1 MFFCIDNNIT
11 SVDHDFIANRDT
23 SDIKLRIEK
32 EDDETKSFLSN
43 DPATGPISDS
53 TRDYIALHGWIQ
65 NEKADFTSSRKLY
78 SDGSMRYLSKNVFK
92 RKLLN
97 GEEVH
102 RPWLVFSESKGS
114 LFCVACLL
122 FSTNDSIF
130 NDSDGFSDWKHSVE
144 RILIHEN
151 SRFHKQSVAD
161 LKQRANKCG
170 QINEKLTSE
179 FEKETAYWRNV
190 LRRVVSATK
199 YLASRG
205 LPFRGTDEKFGSEN
219 NGNFFMLIE
228 FLSEFDPLMAK
239 HVNDFGNKGS
249 GSTSYLSKTIYE
261 EFIEIMAREVLK
273 NIVSEVK
280 NAKYFSII
288 VDSTPDIAHI
298 DQLSFVLRYVRDNGQ
313 PVERFLLFID
323 NVGHKAKDVADAV
336 FDTLEHYGINIAD
349 CRGQSYDNAKNMSGQ
364 YSGLQARIKLVN
376 ELAEWNPCAGHSLN
390 LVGVHAVGS
399 CSESSNF
406 FAIVQSVY
414 NFFSASTHR
423 WAILKRCAQEK
434 SLTLKSLSTT
444 RWSARADAVSVLN
457 QCLSQII
464 KALKEIEEN
473 ISENPIARQEAKGI
487 RNQLESLE
495 FTFMLSL
502 WDFLLSRFN
511 AVNLRL
517 QNVKISIDEVV
528 NQYEALIKIVD
539 ETRDQFDYYEKRALN
554 MSEIKEYRSETKCQR
569 KRKLKADET

>member
-1 MFFCIDNNIT
+1 MSDGRKRLSGYEYRKKAAEKKRKLEDVITKFAKLDSFVKKKEKQCESTNLESLSTKTTSKDNNIT

-43 DPATGPISDS
+43 DPVTWPISDS

-102 RPWLVFSESKGS
+102 RPWIVFSESKGS
-114 LFCVACLL
+114 LFCVAC
-122 FSTNDSIF
+122 
-130 NDSDGFSDWKHSVE
+130 
-144 RILIHEN
+144 
-151 SRFHKQSVAD
+151 
-161 LKQRANKCG
+161 
-170 QINEKLTSE
+170 QINEKLTSK

-190 LRRVVSATK
+190 VRRVVSATK

-205 LPFRGTDEKFGSEN
+205 LPFRGTDKKFGSEN

-249 GSTSYLSKTIYE
+249 GSKSYLSKTIYE

-273 NIVSEVK
+273 NIVSEEK
-280 NAKYFSII
+280 NAKYFSIM

-336 FDTLEHYGINIAD
+336 FDTLEHYGINIAY

-364 YSGLQARIKLVN
+364 YSSLQARIKLLN
-376 ELAEWNPCAGHSLN
+376 ELAEWNPCSGHSLN
-390 LVGVHAVGS
+390 LIEVHAVGS
-399 CSESSNF
+399 CSEASNF
-406 FAIVQSVY
+406 FAIVQAVY

-434 SLTLKSLSTT
+434 CLTLKSLSTT
-444 RWSARADAVSVLN
+444 RW
-457 QCLSQII
+457 
-464 KALKEIEEN
+464 
-473 ISENPIARQEAKGI
+473 
-487 RNQLESLE
+487 
-495 FTFMLSL
+495 
-502 WDFLLSRFN
+502 
-511 AVNLRL
+511 
-517 QNVKISIDEVV
+517 
-528 NQYEALIKIVD
+528 
-539 ETRDQFDYYEKRALN
+539 
-554 MSEIKEYRSETKCQR
+554 
-569 KRKLKADET
+569 